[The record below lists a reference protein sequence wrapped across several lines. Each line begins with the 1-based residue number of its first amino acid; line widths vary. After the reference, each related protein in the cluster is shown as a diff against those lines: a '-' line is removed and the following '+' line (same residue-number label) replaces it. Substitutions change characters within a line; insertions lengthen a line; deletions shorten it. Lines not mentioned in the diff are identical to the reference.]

1 MSVEDNKAQ
10 PDKAAETRSD
20 KPDKAPAK
28 PKKAPGKAVKKKD
41 PVELYELSVS
51 NAPHLKG
58 KTKTSKIMIAVC
70 AALVPALV
78 GSVLFQGWRSLVLV
92 IIAAVSAVVFEA
104 LIQLLTKRKLTIA
117 DGSAALTGV
126 LLAFNLPYGVP
137 WWLPVVGSFAAIAI
151 AKQAFGGLGY
161 NLFNPALVG
170 RAILLA
176 SWPVHMTTWDTVP
189 KLANLSGTTIDA
201 LSSATPLAAMK
212 QSAAVLAE
220 PGLYDPGAVSQASE
234 AVSQLTGPLGIGKLA
249 LGQVGGCI
257 GETSALLLLFG
268 ALILIMIG
276 VVDWRIPVS
285 YLGAIFVFTAI
296 FGGVTSP
303 DGTYHFTGLFHLMAG
318 GAMLG
323 ALFMATDM
331 VTTPV
336 TKGGRIIFGI
346 GAGLLAA
353 IIRLWGGYPEGVS
366 YSILLMNAAT
376 PLIDR
381 YTTPKFFGSRRAKEA
396 ANA

>member
-1 MSVEDNKAQ
+1 MSEENKAPQSQ
-10 PDKAAETRSD
+10 PDKPEANSARPAGKQPAA
-20 KPDKAPAK
+20 
-28 PKKAPGKAVKKKD
+28 KKVPKKKD
-41 PVELYELSVS
+41 PVELYQLTVEG
-51 NAPHLKG
+51 APHLKS
-58 KTKTSKIMIAVC
+58 KASTSRIMIAVSL
-70 AALVPALV
+70 ALVPALV
-78 GSVLFQGWRSLVLV
+78 GAVIFQGWRSLMLVL
-92 IIAAVSAVVFEA
+92 IAVVSCMAFEA
-104 LIQLLTKRKLTIA
+104 AIQLLTKRKLTIA

-126 LLAFNLPYGVP
+126 LLAFNLPYNVP

-176 SWPVHMTTWDTVP
+176 SWPVHMTSDWSP
-189 KLANLSGTTIDA
+189 LPRLANLSGTSIDA
-201 LSSATPLAAMK
+201 LSSATPLAVMK
-212 QSAAVLAE
+212 HSSAVLAN
-220 PGLYDPGAVSQASE
+220 PAAHDPGAVSQATQ
-234 AVSQLTGPLGIGKLA
+234 AVEQLTGPAGTAKLA

-257 GETSALLLLFG
+257 GETSALLLLVG
-268 ALILIMIG
+268 ALLLIMIN
-276 VVDWRIPVS
+276 VVDWRIPLS
-285 YLGAIFVFTAI
+285 YLATIFVFTAV
-296 FGGVTSP
+296 FGGVTTP
-303 DGTYHFTGLFHLMAG
+303 DGAFHFTGLFHLLAG

-336 TKGGRIIFGI
+336 TKKGRIIFGV

-381 YTTPKFFGSRRAKEA
+381 YTVPRFFGQRRSKEA